1 MNTISIRLTDD
12 EKKAIQ
18 EKAQQAGVSLSEFV
32 RSAALGC
39 KVHDDGLKQ
48 GVVKVMCT
56 YHDKIDAAQ
65 SLEDSQRLYHQA
77 EVEIYGIL

>member
-32 RSAALGC
+32 RSAALGYEI
-39 KVHDDGLKQ
+39 HDDGVKQ
-48 GVVKVMCT
+48 GVARVMCT
-56 YHDKIDAAQ
+56 YHDKIDDAC
-65 SLEDSQRLYHQA
+65 SLEEVQDLFHHA

>member
-39 KVHDDGLKQ
+39 KVQDDGIKQ

-56 YHDKIDAAQ
+56 YHDKIDDAR
-65 SLEDSQRLYHQA
+65 SLEEVQDLFHHA

>member
-32 RSAALGC
+32 RRAALGC
-39 KVHDDGLKQ
+39 MVQDDGIKQ

-56 YHDKIDAAQ
+56 YHDKIDDAH
-65 SLEDSQRLYHQA
+65 SLEEVQGLYHQA
-77 EVEIYGIL
+77 EVKIYGIL